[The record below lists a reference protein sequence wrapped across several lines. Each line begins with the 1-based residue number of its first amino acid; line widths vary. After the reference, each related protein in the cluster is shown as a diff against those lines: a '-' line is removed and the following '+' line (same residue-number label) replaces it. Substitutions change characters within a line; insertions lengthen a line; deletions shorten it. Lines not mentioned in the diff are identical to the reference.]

1 MTPSSPLTSHITT
14 NINIFSRLLPGN
26 KTMGFV
32 ISLALGTFLTI
43 IFRFIIFVPSTFLS
57 SISVVAQ
64 FAFSRVFTVIYF
76 CAYMMMWRGCWNI
89 LALLT
94 PPSSLLLAIALILQF
109 LTCSLPSNLGPPLT
123 FSHDTK

>member
-1 MTPSSPLTSHITT
+1 MFI
-14 NINIFSRLLPGN
+14 RLLPGN

-43 IFRFIIFVPSTFLS
+43 IFRFITFVPSPTFLS

-64 FAFSRVFTVIYF
+64 FAFSRLFTLIYF
-76 CAYMMMWRGCWNI
+76 CAYMMMWRGWWNI
-89 LALLT
+89 LALT
-94 PPSSLLLAIALILQF
+94 APPASLLLTIALSVQL